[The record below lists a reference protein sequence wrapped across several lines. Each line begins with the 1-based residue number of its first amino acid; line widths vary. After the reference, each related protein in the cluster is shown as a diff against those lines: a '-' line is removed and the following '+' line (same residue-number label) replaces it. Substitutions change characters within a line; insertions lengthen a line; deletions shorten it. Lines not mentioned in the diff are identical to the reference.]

1 MPMASVATSGRP
13 ILVTTCL
20 TSGKRWMICSTR
32 VEIADDSSSEI
43 EGSLRVSTRI
53 APSSRRGMNS
63 VPRKASEAT
72 ATVTTPSAT
81 PSVRRRWFIASSRW
95 AT

>member
-13 ILVTTCL
+13 ILVTTCF
-20 TSGKRWMICSTR
+20 TSGKRRMICSTR
-32 VEIADDSSSEI
+32 VEMAADSSSEM

-63 VPRKASEAT
+63 VPRRKTDPT
-72 ATVTTPSAT
+72 ATRTTADAT
-81 PSVRRRWFIASSRW
+81 ESVRRGWFMASSRW

>member
-13 ILVTTCL
+13 ILVTTCF
-20 TSGKRWMICSTR
+20 TSGKRRMICSTR
-32 VEIADDSSSEI
+32 VEMAADSSREMD
-43 EGSLRVSTRI
+43 GSLRVSTRI

-63 VPRKASEAT
+63 VPMKAREAM
-72 ATVTTPSAT
+72 ATVTTASAT
-81 PSVRRRWFIASSRW
+81 HSVRRGWFIASSRW